1 MSTFSTV
8 LIRSMI
14 PALSP
19 HFRRSGL
26 DKMRYAKVTRSSFAL
41 RVINEVDQITLYVM
55 CSLKLFCFFPFN
67 QIMII

>member
-26 DKMRYAKVTRSSFAL
+26 DKMRYAKVTFAL

-55 CSLKLFCFFPFN
+55 CSLKLFCFFFHL
-67 QIMII
+67 IRL